1 MTFLSSPLPPTAPLP
16 NPNRPDDSHS
26 ASAASGAGAADNSAG
41 TRTAGNTQ
49 GRDPDLI
56 YANEKLK
63 VNGKS
68 YTVKNGDTLTSI
80 AKANGTS
87 VDALIEENQ
96 FSGSLL
102 GKNAQGQYFATGGP
116 QPEPGG
122 SLASPAGDN
131 ARSGRGAAA
140 AADETSARRGS
151 VQSDSTPAL
160 PQSELKQETD
170 REYGI
175 PGGAVHRPRAEALGG
190 LVKDDESLSPQQQDR
205 LLDIIDR
212 APAAQNGKGLSQ
224 EEKAELGNYIVNRGL
239 N

>member
-16 NPNRPDDSHS
+16 NPNSSRDSHA
-26 ASAASGAGAADNSAG
+26 ASAASGAGAPDTGSGTGTG
-41 TRTAGNTQ
+41 TRTVGNTQ

-96 FSGSLL
+96 FSASLL

-116 QPEPGG
+116 QPAPGD
-122 SLASPAGDN
+122 SLAGPAGAVN
-131 ARSGRGAAA
+131 
-140 AADETSARRGS
+140 ETSTRRGNAH
-151 VQSDSTPAL
+151 DSTAPL
-160 PQSELKQETD
+160 PSSELKTETD
-170 REYGI
+170 RQYGI
-175 PGGAVHRPRAEALGG
+175 PGGSVHPKRAEALAG
-190 LVKDDESLSPQQQDR
+190 LVEQDESLSPQQQDR